1 MKALSIKQPWAWL
14 IANGYKDIENRNWWT
29 SYRGQLLIHAGK
41 SLDREGEKWIKYKHP
56 EIILPTFA
64 QGINMGGIV
73 GQGDLV
79 DCVTASSSPWF
90 FGEFGF
96 CIKNATPLPFR
107 PLNGQLGFFEVL
119 A

>member
-29 SYRGQLLIHAGK
+29 SFRGELLIHAGK
-41 SLDREGEKWIKYKHP
+41 SLDREGLEWVKYNHP

-73 GQGDLV
+73 GKGRMV
-79 DCVTASSSPWF
+79 DCITQSASPWF
-90 FGEFGF
+90 FGEHGF
-96 CIKNATPLPFR
+96 VIKDAEPLPFH
-107 PLNGQLGFFEVL
+107 PYKGQLGFFEVP